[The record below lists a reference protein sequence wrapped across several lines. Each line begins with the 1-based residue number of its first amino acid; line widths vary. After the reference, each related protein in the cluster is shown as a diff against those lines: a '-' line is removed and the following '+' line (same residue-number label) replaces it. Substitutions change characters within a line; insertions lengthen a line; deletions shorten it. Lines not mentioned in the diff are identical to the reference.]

1 MFKTNIIKF
10 KLMDTSTNAN
20 NYSNWQLNDQSI
32 LKDQN
37 GENDRS
43 LFNTSKPSD
52 QTYQIDKEK
61 NTIITTAN
69 KPGSTTMIEGELPSM
84 YFKPG
89 SDESLRFSNQSSTSV
104 AAAKTASQLPTQNPF
119 DFGEDQMAMQAQA
132 AFLQCSGFGIG
143 AEDTA
148 GFRDAE
154 QCLTDLA
161 NDEVCL

>member
-1 MFKTNIIKF
+1 
-10 KLMDTSTNAN
+10 MDTSINAN

-32 LKDQN
+32 LKEQN

-43 LFNTSKPSD
+43 LLNASKPSD
-52 QTYQIDKEK
+52 QTYQIDKKEK

-89 SDESLRFSNQSSTSV
+89 SDESLRFSNQSSTYV
-104 AAAKTASQLPTQNPF
+104 AAANTASQLPTQNPF
-119 DFGEDQMAMQAQA
+119 DFAEDQMAMQAQA
-132 AFLQCSGFGIG
+132 FMQCSGFGIG

-154 QCLTDLA
+154 QCLADLA